1 MTHYWSADVVNIKVA
16 SEAAEPVFR
25 VPSQKEE
32 DHNNTFKR
40 SGVLYDYAPTM
51 MAVDLYS
58 GLKGQRLR
66 PSSIT
71 ASPSSSLSSA
81 NVDVFWRQTQTA
93 NVPQAQCSETLLTVK
108 SEVSNLKFILST
120 YSFQFAD
127 FSGNQSGD

>member
-1 MTHYWSADVVNIKVA
+1 
-16 SEAAEPVFR
+16 
-25 VPSQKEE
+25 
-32 DHNNTFKR
+32 
-40 SGVLYDYAPTM
+40 M

-71 ASPSSSLSSA
+71 TSPSSSLSSV

-93 NVPQAQCSETLLTVK
+93 NVPQAQSSEILLTVK

-120 YSFQFAD
+120 YSFQYTD
-127 FSGNQSGD
+127 FFGSQFSKYTFTSMSQMT